1 MGVVIPSWW
10 RCCGR
15 FSTNGFSTMRIAHV
29 SRFLLALSL
38 LAVASTVLGA
48 APQPL
53 PTIRGIVVDSRGAP
67 LPGATVSL
75 DLPGVTTVTAA
86 DGRFAIASGTPGRRR
101 VRVTLPG
108 LDPSEVS
115 VVVPATAS
123 EGALEELRITLLPV
137 RPQAP
142 PRPPPPPPPS
152 RDYRWSFDAGI
163 GFDNSLSGNINSGA
177 IGTLNNQAVVFT
189 KNTYESVYGTGFH
202 LRFGGGYMLDD
213 VSEVRAAFTYQSLG
227 GTLTRMGDIGVSN
240 LYGQYDD
247 YKTLG
252 LDFGYRR
259 YSPQR
264 WGPMMPYAEGTLGI
278 AFIDEIDVL
287 LAAPQANVVQNATDF
302 YDATAAF
309 TLGVNGGMLFPITDR
324 VDFNVQLG
332 LRYSTGLSQVDA
344 LVGTGLGA
352 INDDSAR
359 WTIPFVIGVRA
370 RF

>member
-1 MGVVIPSWW
+1 
-10 RCCGR
+10 
-15 FSTNGFSTMRIAHV
+15 MRIAYL

-38 LAVASTVLGA
+38 SAVASTVLGA

-67 LPGATVSL
+67 LPGAIVSL
-75 DLPGVTTVTAA
+75 DLPGMTTVTAA
-86 DGRFAIASGTPGRRR
+86 DGRFAIASGTPGKRR
-101 VRVTLPG
+101 VTATLPG
-108 LDPSEVS
+108 FDPSEVAI
-115 VVVPATAS
+115 VVPATPS
-123 EGALEELRITLLPV
+123 EGALEELRITLVPAGT
-137 RPQAP
+137 QAP
-142 PRPPPPPPPS
+142 PPPG
-152 RDYRWSFDAGI
+152 RDYRWSFDVGI

-177 IGTLNNQAVVFT
+177 VGTLNNQAVVFT
-189 KNTYESVYGTGFH
+189 KNTYEAVYGTGFH
-202 LRFGGGYMLDD
+202 LRFGGGYMLNE
-213 VSEVRAAFTYQSLG
+213 VTEVRAAFTYQSLG
-227 GTLTRMGDIGVSN
+227 ADLTRVGDVGVSN

-259 YSPQR
+259 YSSQR
-264 WGPMMPYAEGTLGI
+264 WGPMTPYAEGTLGI

-302 YDATAAF
+302 YDGTAAF
-309 TLGVNGGMLFPITDR
+309 TLGMNGGVLLPIADR

-344 LVGTGLGA
+344 LVGTGLEA

-359 WTIPFVIGVRA
+359 WTIPFVIGIRA